1 MSQKNRPIDR
11 LKQFIAFKRL
21 SDSAFE
27 KAVPLSNGYISKL
40 DKGTGDIGSGILAK
54 IFEAF
59 PDLNLIWILTGVGSM
74 EHSSASV
81 KSGGELYKKPVEATG
96 KPSDVKKEG
105 FYKKIIQEQGFD
117 GVLIH
122 LLSGMDDI
130 IELLERQQKKKA

>member
-11 LKQFIAFKRL
+11 LKLFIAFKRL

-54 IFEAF
+54 IYEVF
-59 PDLNLIWILTGVGSM
+59 PDLNLIWILTGVGTM
-74 EHSSASV
+74 EHSPASI
-81 KSGGELYKKPVEATG
+81 KSGGELYKKPENPVG

-105 FYKKIIQEQGFD
+105 LYRKIIQEEGFD
-117 GVLIH
+117 GVLVH
-122 LLSGMDDI
+122 LLSGMDEI
-130 IELLERQQKKKA
+130 RELLEKQQKKRN